1 MEEGGRN
8 NMANIAQPSA
18 PMQQQAPQMAPP
30 PGGPAGQPGPTGAPD
45 GQQQQQGEQI
55 NLDEM
60 TTEQALNIITQAVR
74 QQPFTYM
81 EHVQLEQARSAVT
94 QAVEGS

>member
-1 MEEGGRN
+1 
-8 NMANIAQPSA
+8 MANIAQPSA
-18 PMQQQAPQMAPP
+18 PMQQQPAQMAQMAPP
-30 PGGPAGQPGPTGAPD
+30 PGQAGQPGPPGSGD

-60 TTEQALNIITQAVR
+60 TTDQALNIISQAVR

-81 EHVQLEQARSAVT
+81 EHVQLEQARAAVE
-94 QAVEGS
+94 QAVQGS

>member
-18 PMQQQAPQMAPP
+18 PMQQQAPP
-30 PGGPAGQPGPTGAPD
+30 PGPAGPAGQAGPGPVD

-55 NLDEM
+55 NLDEL
-60 TTEQALNIITQAVR
+60 TTNQALGIISQAVR

-81 EHVQLEQARSAVT
+81 EHVQLEQARAAVE
-94 QAVEGS
+94 QAVQGS